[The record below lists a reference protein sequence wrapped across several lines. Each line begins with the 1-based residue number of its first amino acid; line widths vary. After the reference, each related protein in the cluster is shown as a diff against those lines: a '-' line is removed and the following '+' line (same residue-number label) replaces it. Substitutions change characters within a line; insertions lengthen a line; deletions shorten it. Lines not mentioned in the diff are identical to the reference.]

1 MRILLVYPETPDSF
15 WSLKYALSV
24 ISKKAL
30 LPPLGLLTIAAMLP
44 ETWEKKL
51 IDMTIETLTDKD
63 IQWAD
68 LVFVSGMYVQ
78 KESAQKVITR
88 CKESGATVVAG
99 GPLFTAAYEDFE
111 NVDHFV
117 LNEAEITL
125 PSFINDLNSGKAK
138 HIYRTEQW
146 ANVEHTPI
154 PQWDLLD
161 MDKYA
166 VMGIQSSRGCP
177 FRCDFCDVTM
187 LFGNEMRTKTQEQVV
202 MELEKLYSLGWRD
215 HVFIVDDNFI
225 GNKVKVKKEILPA
238 MIKWMEQRQQP
249 FTLGTQASINLAND
263 EELMDLMVSAGFTT
277 VFIGIESPD
286 EESLA
291 ECDKVQNTN
300 NNLIES
306 VKKIQSF
313 GLQVQG
319 GFILGFDSDK
329 PSIFDDMIAF
339 IQESG
344 IVTAMVGLL
353 NAPRGTKLYDRLLE
367 SDRLLDS
374 ASGSNTD
381 YSMNFIPIMNKHD
394 LIAGYKKVV
403 ETIYAPRLYYERI
416 KTLFQNYKPLPNEI
430 QRLSW
435 QSMKLL
441 LKSSWLLGVRE
452 KGRFHYWKIIFWG
465 MFKRPELIHMVIT
478 LSVYGHHFRKS
489 F

>member
-1 MRILLVYPETPDSF
+1 MRILLVYPEIPDSF
-15 WSLKYALSV
+15 WNLKYALSV
-24 ISKKAL
+24 ISKKSL
-30 LPPLGLLTIAAMLP
+30 LPPLGLLTVAAILP
-44 ETWEKKL
+44 EAWEKKL
-51 IDMTIETLTDKD
+51 IDMTIDKLTNKD

-88 CKESGATVVAG
+88 CKKTGATVVAG
-99 GPLFTAAYEDFE
+99 GTLFTAAYEDFE
-111 NVDHFV
+111 NVDHFI

-125 PSFINDLNSGKAK
+125 PAFINDINNGKPK
-138 HIYRTEQW
+138 HIYRTDRW
-146 ANVEHTPI
+146 ANIEQTPI

-161 MDKYA
+161 MKKYA

-177 FRCDFCDVTM
+177 FRCNFCDVTL
-187 LFGNEMRTKTQEQVV
+187 LFGNEMRAKTQEQVL
-202 MELEKLYSLGWRD
+202 MELERLYSLGWRD

-238 MIKWMEQRQQP
+238 MIEWMEQRQHP
-249 FTLGTQASINLAND
+249 FTLGTQSSINLAND
-263 EELMDLMVSAGFTT
+263 EELMNLMVRAGFNT
-277 VFIGIESPD
+277 VFIGIESPH

-291 ECDKVQNTN
+291 ECDKAQNRN
-300 NNLIES
+300 NNLIEC

-329 PSIFDDMIAF
+329 PSIFDEMINF

-353 NAPRGTKLYDRLLE
+353 NAPRGTKLYDRLLK
-367 SDRLLDS
+367 SDRLLS
-374 ASGSNTD
+374 SFSGSNTN
-381 YSMNFIPIMNKHD
+381 YSMNFIPKMNKHD
-394 LIAGYKKVV
+394 LIAGYRKVV
-403 ETIYAPRLYYERI
+403 ETIYTPRFYYARI
-416 KTLFQNYKPLPNEI
+416 RTLFQNYKPLPNEI

-435 QSMKLL
+435 QNMKLL

-465 MFKRPELIHMVIT
+465 MLKRPELIHMVIA
-478 LSVYGHHFRKS
+478 LSIYGHHFRKS
-489 F
+489 C

>member
-1 MRILLVYPETPDSF
+1 
-15 WSLKYALSV
+15 
-24 ISKKAL
+24 
-30 LPPLGLLTIAAMLP
+30 
-44 ETWEKKL
+44 
-51 IDMTIETLTDKD
+51 
-63 IQWAD
+63 
-68 LVFVSGMYVQ
+68 
-78 KESAQKVITR
+78 
-88 CKESGATVVAG
+88 
-99 GPLFTAAYEDFE
+99 
-111 NVDHFV
+111 
-117 LNEAEITL
+117 
-125 PSFINDLNSGKAK
+125 
-138 HIYRTEQW
+138 
-146 ANVEHTPI
+146 
-154 PQWDLLD
+154 
-161 MDKYA
+161 
-166 VMGIQSSRGCP
+166 
-177 FRCDFCDVTM
+177 
-187 LFGNEMRTKTQEQVV
+187 
-202 MELEKLYSLGWRD
+202 
-215 HVFIVDDNFI
+215 
-225 GNKVKVKKEILPA
+225 
-238 MIKWMEQRQQP
+238 
-249 FTLGTQASINLAND
+249 
-263 EELMDLMVSAGFTT
+263 MVRAGFTT

>member
-15 WSLKYALSV
+15 WSLKHALSV
-24 ISKKAL
+24 ISKKSL
-30 LPPLGLLTIAAMLP
+30 LPPLGLLTVAAMLP

-51 IDMTIETLTDKD
+51 IDMTIDKLTNKD

-68 LVFVSGMYVQ
+68 LVFVSAMYIQ
-78 KESAQKVITR
+78 KESAQKVITL
-88 CKESGATVVAG
+88 CKKSGATVVAG

-125 PSFINDLNSGKAK
+125 PAFINDLNSGKTK
-138 HIYRTEQW
+138 HIYRTDQW
-146 ANVEHTPI
+146 ANIEETPL
-154 PQWDLLD
+154 PQWDLLN
-161 MDKYA
+161 MKKYA
-166 VMGIQSSRGCP
+166 VMGIQSSRGWH

-187 LFGNEMRTKTQEQVV
+187 LFGNEMRTNTQEQVL

-215 HVFIVDDNFI
+215 PVFIVDDNFI

-238 MIKWMEQRQQP
+238 MIKWMEQRHHP

-263 EELMDLMVSAGFTT
+263 EELMNLMVRAGFNT
-277 VFIGIESPD
+277 VFIGIESPH

-291 ECDKVQNTN
+291 ECDKVQNRN
-300 NNLIES
+300 NDLIEC

-329 PSIFDDMIAF
+329 PSIFDEMIAF

-353 NAPRGTKLYDRLLE
+353 NAPRGTKLYDRLLK
-367 SDRLLDS
+367 SDRLLDGVT
-374 ASGSNTD
+374 GSNTD
-381 YSMNFIPIMNKHD
+381 YSMNFIPKMNKHD
-394 LIAGYKKVV
+394 LIAGYRKVV
-403 ETIYAPRLYYERI
+403 KTIYTPLFYYERI
-416 KTLFQNYKPLPNEI
+416 KTLFQNYKPLQNEM

-441 LKSSWLLGVRE
+441 LKSSWLLGVRD
-452 KGRFHYWKIIFWG
+452 KGRFHYWKIIFWV
-465 MFKRPELIHMVIT
+465 MLKRPELIHMVIA
-478 LSVYGHHFRKS
+478 LSIYGHHFRKS